1 MNDASRLPIPA
12 EITERL
18 IDVMSTAL
26 LEAEIAEDFQVN
38 DEASA
43 ALAGEQLSAVAKMIK
58 RLDEERLGY
67 TRPYDALKAD
77 IKTEYDK
84 PVAKLQSASKAL
96 RSRLSAWADEQERK
110 RQELLRQERER
121 IERERAEAAKALA
134 REEERLAKLKSAGAQ
149 ERAADRVEDAKV
161 ALEQASVSTPLVAA
175 PAKVKGFSQRKE
187 LKADY
192 QQSDIVALAAA
203 VVANPRLAHYLL
215 HNTVEINKV
224 VKAMQSGATD
234 IIPGLKLVEATITSA
249 R

>member
-1 MNDASRLPIPA
+1 MNDATRLPIPA
-12 EITERL
+12 EITTRL
-18 IDVMSTAL
+18 IDVMATAL

-77 IKTEYDK
+77 IKAEYDK
-84 PVAKLQSASKAL
+84 PVAKLQTASTAL
-96 RSRLSAWADEQERK
+96 RSRLSAWTNEQERK
-110 RQELLRQERER
+110 RQELLRLERER

-149 ERAADRVEDAKV
+149 ERAAERVEEAKE
-161 ALEQASVSTPLVAA
+161 ALHQASVSAPLVAA
-175 PAKVKGFSQRKE
+175 APKVKGFSQRKE

-192 QQSDIVALAAA
+192 EGSDIVALAQA
-203 VVANPRLAHYLL
+203 VVANPRLAKYLL
-215 HNTVEINKV
+215 HNTVEVNKV
-224 VKAMQSGATD
+224 VKSMQAGATD
-234 IIPGLKLVEATITSA
+234 IIPGLRLVEATITST